1 MKPDPSFIIA
11 TDMVMGSYAKLVHPF
26 ATVINAKKIGEH
38 FTIMQNVTIGNK
50 GGHYSNV
57 PTIGNNVCICCHAVV
72 LGNITIGDNVT
83 IGAGSVV
90 TKSIPDDCVVV
101 GNPARIIKQK
111 GNTVNIKL

>member
-1 MKPDPSFIIA
+1 MIVGPY
-11 TDMVMGSYAKLVHPF
+11 VKLVHPF
-26 ATVINAKKIGEH
+26 ATVINANKIGDH
-38 FTIMQNVTIGNK
+38 FTVMQNVTIGNK
-50 GGHYSNV
+50 GGNSSNI

-72 LGNITIGDNVT
+72 LGNISIGNNVI

-111 GNTVNIKL
+111 GNTVNINL